1 VVRRLPKK
9 QRNDVGME
17 LRELIGD
24 MAEEKGSVR
33 EALVALGEPA
43 EFAKIYDDEP
53 NHLIRPV
60 YLDAYWTVLRIALL
74 CVMIAAFLI
83 SYAVRNDFYHGYLS
97 ASFGTS
103 FVEYII
109 EEIVLSLFSMIVPA
123 FAMFG
128 IVTLIFFIFDRDMA
142 MREYLNTA
150 THEESQ
156 RMRMKAIS
164 NRSAIVRKQ
173 TTWSPSRL
181 SPVPDRKALLFRIVS
196 IASIVFSFVS
206 GAVFLLQPQLI
217 SFFRIYV
224 EEFSGFTIDYIPLFN
239 FEKWDLIL
247 PLFMTGLF
255 AMLADGIFRLVIG
268 RYHRKVM
275 ISGIVSGVIQIIC
288 GIVAFKILPVWMPEL
303 DDAIRNSYQ
312 NSSGRIK
319 SEVLF
324 DPQVASNIVLAVIV
338 FAVLLK
344 VSLTVYRT
352 LRVEAKEKRLSADKA

>member
-1 VVRRLPKK
+1 
-9 QRNDVGME
+9 
-17 LRELIGD
+17 
-24 MAEEKGSVR
+24 
-33 EALVALGEPA
+33 
-43 EFAKIYDDEP
+43 
-53 NHLIRPV
+53 
-60 YLDAYWTVLRIALL
+60 
-74 CVMIAAFLI
+74 
-83 SYAVRNDFYHGYLS
+83 S

-173 TTWSPSRL
+173 TIWSPSRL